1 MLPGVCPECLGNVS
15 ELRSKKKKSVE
26 LFVPLFFL
34 TAGQAVLAEGM
45 SGTRAFGWHTLSLT
59 VKVSTDCKV
68 SV

>member
-1 MLPGVCPECLGNVS
+1 MSEIRSSFGVFFE
-15 ELRSKKKKSVE
+15 KQKSVVVLL
-26 LFVPLFFL
+26 LFLL